1 MRFIIRHYKRLK
13 NTFIWSWQGWLACW
27 RDEIS
32 LRQWF
37 LANCLSAALAM
48 SLDFTGLER
57 AVIIGF
63 GLMILV
69 AELLNSAVETV
80 VDMITTDPHPLAK
93 KAKDAGSAAVAV
105 AAITAGLV
113 WLFLGLG

>member
-1 MRFIIRHYKRLK
+1 MGFFIRHYKRLK

-32 LRQWF
+32 LRQWC
-37 LANCLSAALAM
+37 LANALSAALAM
-48 SLDFTGLER
+48 MLDFTALER

-69 AELLNSAVETV
+69 AELLNSAIETV
-80 VDMITTDPHPLAK
+80 VDMITQDIHPLAK

-105 AAITAGLV
+105 AALATGLV
-113 WLFLGLG
+113 WLIVLLG